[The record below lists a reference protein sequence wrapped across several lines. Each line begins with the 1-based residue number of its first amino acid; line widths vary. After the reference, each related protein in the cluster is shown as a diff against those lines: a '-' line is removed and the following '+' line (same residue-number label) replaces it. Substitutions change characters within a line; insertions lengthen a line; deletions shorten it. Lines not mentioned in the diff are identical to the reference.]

1 MHELL
6 IDLARDGRVLQASD
20 EYLNPAERL
29 LDAAEP
35 VADPGRSGGKG
46 AWLDGWE
53 TRRVRPA
60 GHEWAIIR
68 LGLRGILHHVV
79 IDTTHV
85 TTSLPA
91 ACSVEA
97 IDLPGDPNL
106 VELMRNRSLWTEVV
120 PRADVRGSGR
130 HGFDVDEVAAS
141 HLRLVIYPDGGVAR
155 IRALGDPLPP
165 PDLADRGEVDLAAI
179 EHGGRVIDA
188 SDILTSSPNLM
199 LGPGDARDHTDGWV
213 TRRHRGSGHEWAIVR
228 LASRGT
234 VERMTIDTRRFPGD
248 SPEAIAVMAID
259 SAGASPA
266 GPTDAD
272 WIPLLP
278 HTPVEADTRNRFDD
292 LEEIGPVTHLRL
304 DLHPDGA
311 VARFR
316 AHGTAASGSDA
327 TG

>member
-1 MHELL
+1 MNELL

-68 LGLRGILHHVV
+68 LGMRGILHHVV
-79 IDTTHV
+79 INTTHI
-85 TTSLPA
+85 TTSLPV

-120 PRADVRGSGR
+120 PRTDLRGSGR
-130 HGFDVDEVAAS
+130 HGFDVDTVTAS

-179 EHGGRVIDA
+179 EHGGRVVDA

-199 LGPGDARDHTDGWV
+199 LGSGDARGHTDGWM
-213 TRRHRGSGHEWAIVR
+213 TRRHRGSGHEWAVVR
-228 LASRGT
+228 LATRGT
-234 VERMTIDTRRFPGD
+234 VEQMTIDTRRFPGD
-248 SPEAIAVMAID
+248 SPEAVAVMAID

-266 GPTDAD
+266 GLTDAD

-311 VARFR
+311 IARFR
-316 AHGTAASGSDA
+316 AHGTAYSA
-327 TG
+327 

>member
-29 LDAAEP
+29 LDPAEP

-46 AWLDGWE
+46 VWLDGWE
-53 TRRVRPA
+53 TRRVRPP
-60 GHEWAIIR
+60 GHEWVIIR

-79 IDTTHV
+79 VDTTYI

-120 PRADVRGSGR
+120 PRIALRGSGR
-130 HGFDVDEVAAS
+130 HAFIVGDVTAS

-165 PDLADRGEVDLAAI
+165 AGLADRGEVDLAAI
-179 EHGGRVIDA
+179 EHGGRVVDA

-199 LGPGDARDHTDGWV
+199 LGTGDARDHADGWM
-213 TRRHRGSGHEWAIVR
+213 TRRHRGNGHEWAVVR
-228 LASRGT
+228 LAGRGT
-234 VERMTIDTRRFPGD
+234 VERITIDTRRFAGD
-248 SPEAIAVMAID
+248 SPESVAVMAID
-259 SAGASPA
+259 APGASSA
-266 GPTDAD
+266 DPTGTD
-272 WIPLLP
+272 WVPLLP
-278 HTPVEADTRNRFDD
+278 HTPVEAGARNRFDD
-292 LEEIGPVTHLRL
+292 LEEVGPVTHLRL

-316 AHGTAASGSDA
+316 AHGTADSGWDTA
-327 TG
+327 G

>member
-1 MHELL
+1 MHKLL
-6 IDLARDGRVLQASD
+6 IDLAQGGRVLEASD

-29 LDAAEP
+29 LDPAEP

-53 TRRVRPA
+53 TRRIRPP
-60 GHEWAIIR
+60 GHEWVIIR
-68 LGLRGILHHVV
+68 LGLRGILHNVV
-79 IDTTHV
+79 IDTTHI

-91 ACSVEA
+91 ACSIEA

-106 VELMRNRSLWTEVV
+106 VELMRNRSLWAEVV

-130 HGFDVDEVAAS
+130 HNFDAGTVIAS

-165 PDLADRGEVDLAAI
+165 GDLADRGEVDLAAI
-179 EHGGRVIDA
+179 EHGGRVVDA

-199 LGPGDARDHTDGWV
+199 LGAGDARDHTDGWM

-228 LASRGT
+228 LAGRGT
-234 VERMTIDTRRFPGD
+234 VKQVTIDTRRFPGD
-248 SPEAIAVMAID
+248 SPEAVTVMAID
-259 SAGASPA
+259 TAGASPV

-278 HTPVEADTRNRFDD
+278 RTLVEADTRNRFDD
-292 LEEIGPVTHLRL
+292 LENTGPVTHLRL
-304 DLHPDGA
+304 DLDPDGA

-316 AHGTAASGSDA
+316 AHGTADSAWESAG
-327 TG
+327 